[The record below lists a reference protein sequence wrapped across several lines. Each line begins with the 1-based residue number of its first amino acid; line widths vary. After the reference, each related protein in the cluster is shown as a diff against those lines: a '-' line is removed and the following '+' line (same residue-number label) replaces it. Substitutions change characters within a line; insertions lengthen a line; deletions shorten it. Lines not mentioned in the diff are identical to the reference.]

1 MTRLGR
7 AAARIRTRASR
18 DEGMTLAEVLVAITI
33 LGLSIAGITQ
43 ALGTA
48 SLASADHRKQVNAD
62 IVVRAYAEAIKERVR
77 ARQDGYVPNV
87 EATDTDGDGDPDTH
101 PYGAAFDAAAFPG
114 YTVSAVPVTEY
125 QDVVDTKNV
134 ILILDRSGSIQDLPG
149 THEDEAG
156 DVRRAA
162 MAFINGLKNT
172 GTHLALVSFSTQ
184 ATYIPPRELDDG
196 GVAMYDDHV
205 YDRVTGGLKFGGGTN
220 WEAGMDKAIELY
232 PLFPGF
238 PETPAPRVVFLTD
251 GEPTL
256 YVDDTCAAPYSGT
269 TDVCG
274 PGNTFSQRALDDA
287 EAKADILKAEGS
299 QVVAFGVAMATPG
312 ADDHIKELA
321 WTEGTPGPFEWAPCT
336 EADPDDCPTL
346 PASRVSDLKTS
357 HWTRIN
363 DFSQLEQVLAEAANQ
378 LREDS
383 FSPYRQVTD
392 LGTQRLTLKAASLDG
407 RDTETLQIIVR
418 KQPVQ

>member
-184 ATYIPPRELDDG
+184 ATYIPRG
-196 GVAMYDDHV
+196 NSTTAAW
-205 YDRVTGGLKFGGGTN
+205 RCTTTTSTTGLP
-220 WEAGMDKAIELY
+220 AGSSSGA
-232 PLFPGF
+232 
-238 PETPAPRVVFLTD
+238 V
-251 GEPTL
+251 PTGR
-256 YVDDTCAAPYSGT
+256 P
-269 TDVCG
+269 
-274 PGNTFSQRALDDA
+274 
-287 EAKADILKAEGS
+287 
-299 QVVAFGVAMATPG
+299 
-312 ADDHIKELA
+312 A
-321 WTEGTPGPFEWAPCT
+321 WTRPSSFTRCS
-336 EADPDDCPTL
+336 
-346 PASRVSDLKTS
+346 PASRRPPPPGSCS
-357 HWTRIN
+357 
-363 DFSQLEQVLAEAANQ
+363 
-378 LREDS
+378 
-383 FSPYRQVTD
+383 
-392 LGTQRLTLKAASLDG
+392 
-407 RDTETLQIIVR
+407 
-418 KQPVQ
+418 